1 MVKGGIN
8 MKRFLVMFSLMVVLG
23 IGLVSAAVDFGM
35 PAEGVIVNEDI
46 DVSWENGTYATSNL
60 MYHVG
65 ACDGTLPGTLIL
77 SGITADGSDTW
88 DISGLDDGAHCLKI
102 ADGSDLHG
110 NVSVII
116 DTTAP
121 TIEFLDSYYYNA
133 TGDVVTV
140 NFNITDAGGIALWV
154 IDFGEGNET
163 NGTTDGVLAEGNTYS
178 AEGSYVVTLTVTD
191 NAGNVAEVTVPVI
204 ISEAGQD
211 WVIPLSDD
219 GMNVFSIPLMPE
231 STAIEDVLPEE
242 ISDKADKIWSYQGG
256 SWKYNTPTST
266 AWSTSSAR
274 IQDIVPGYG
283 YILFMDEDSVFY
295 GKGKVLGAEIP
306 TQEIELVPGW
316 NFVGLFGLTSTA
328 SDEALS
334 SVDLGDSYRWN
345 QVLSFNGVSW
355 SELAK
360 YSDVAPANMTFTD
373 AYWVSVITNDGPIY
387 L

>member
-1 MVKGGIN
+1 
-8 MKRFLVMFSLMVVLG
+8 
-23 IGLVSAAVDFGM
+23 
-35 PAEGVIVNEDI
+35 
-46 DVSWENGTYATSNL
+46 
-60 MYHVG
+60 
-65 ACDGTLPGTLIL
+65 
-77 SGITADGSDTW
+77 
-88 DISGLDDGAHCLKI
+88 
-102 ADGSDLHG
+102 
-110 NVSVII
+110 
-116 DTTAP
+116 
-121 TIEFLDSYYYNA
+121 YYNA